1 MELYI
6 GVNMGMSYAKVKSV
20 AKKITPEGP
29 ELDKIVLHTMGRIS
43 KVVGATLG
51 PGGRPVI
58 IERQELN
65 LPPIITKD
73 GVTVFKS
80 LGFQDPTEQVI
91 LEAARDAAVK
101 TANEAGDGTTTATI
115 LAEAIVRYMNAHIK
129 ANPKSSPQAIVRLIE
144 SCFQKE
150 IRPLLQS
157 LAIRPNPNTDYGKK
171 CLHSVARVSANGDSD
186 LADAVMKCFELV
198 GDEGN
203 VTIIES
209 SGPSGYHVEQIEG
222 LPLSIGYEESAA
234 KYFSGFIN
242 DQSQQRVF
250 LENPIFIL
258 YHGTISD
265 SQTFFDIMTKIFNAW
280 QSDKGYPHNVV
291 VVASGFSE
299 TVLAE
304 MMVNFNMPEMLNT
317 VPLVIPKSPIL
328 NGDRHFLED
337 IAAFTGSKIFNQID
351 NPLYKATLEDVGRP
365 MTSLEIYRYRSQI
378 IGEPDEV
385 LVGER
390 IDDMKILLSQ
400 AQSQLETSI
409 LQERIGKLSGGIA
422 KLRVMGSS
430 NGELREKRDRAE
442 DAVCAVRGTI
452 KHGCLPGGGWALL
465 KIYKYL
471 GNKYIGTPIVAI
483 LMNSVLEPVFRLLR
497 NSGVLE
503 DEIQPI
509 IRKIL
514 DNINDTNIIY
524 DAETGN
530 MVDALNPDKMIVDS
544 VPAVLDALKNSLS
557 IATLLGTTGGVV
569 VFGRDEELERRE
581 AEETNNFLRQA
592 GESPELQTL

>member
-1 MELYI
+1 
-6 GVNMGMSYAKVKSV
+6 MSYAKVKSV

-29 ELDKIVLHTMGRIS
+29 ELDKIVLKTMKRIS
-43 KVVGATLG
+43 TVVGATLG

-58 IERQELN
+58 IERQEMN
-65 LPPIITKD
+65 MPPVITKD

-115 LAEAIVRYMNAHIK
+115 LAEAVVRNMNAHIK
-129 ANPKSSPQAIVRLIE
+129 ANPKSSPQAVVRLIE
-144 SCFQKE
+144 NCFQKE
-150 IRPLLQS
+150 IKPLLQS
-157 LAIRPNPNTDYGKK
+157 LAIRPDITTEEGKK
-171 CLHSVARVSANGDSD
+171 CLHSVARVSANGDVE
-186 LADAVMKCFELV
+186 LADAVMECFELV

-203 VTIIES
+203 VTLIES
-209 SGPSGYHVEQIEG
+209 SGPSGYKVEKIEG
-222 LPLSIGYEESAA
+222 LPLSIGYEESCA

-242 DQSQQRVF
+242 DQAQQRIF
-250 LENPIFIL
+250 LENALFIL

-265 SQTFFDIMTKIFNAW
+265 SQTFFDIMTKIFDAW

-304 MMVNFNMPEMLNT
+304 MMVNFNMANMLNT

-337 IAAFTGSKIFNQID
+337 IAAFTGSTIFNQID
-351 NPLYKATLEDVGRP
+351 KPLYKANLEDVGRP
-365 MTSLEIYRYRSQI
+365 MSSFEIYRYRSQI
-378 IGEPDEV
+378 IGDPDEI

-390 IDDMKILLSQ
+390 IDDLKVLLGQS
-400 AQSQLETSI
+400 QSQLETSV

-465 KIYKYL
+465 KAYEYMNK
-471 GNKYIGTPIVAI
+471 KYIGTPIDAI

-503 DEIQPI
+503 DDIEPTVQ
-509 IRKIL
+509 KIL
-514 DNINDTNIIY
+514 HGIRNNETTIY
-524 DAETGN
+524 DAESGK
-530 MVDALNPDKMIVDS
+530 MVDAMNKDKMIVDS
-544 VPAVLDALKNSLS
+544 APAVMDALKNSIS

-592 GESPELQTL
+592 GEVQ